1 MPVVR
6 SCRQLTHG
14 LLLGLALLAIP
25 ATAAGQ
31 QSQQS
36 QPTAEAKLAARALA
50 NKGVELFDAGRYE
63 DALTAFRGAEALVHA
78 PPLVVMAAR
87 SCERLGRLLEARSLY
102 QRVLDEPLAATA
114 PRAFQEAQAEA
125 KTELA
130 ALTRRIP
137 TLEVALA
144 GTAQGT
150 VQLTLDGERIAPA
163 TPVQRDPGEHTLV
176 GVEPGRPPVT
186 TKFRLDERMKR
197 YIILDLTP
205 PSPEATPTRSTP
217 AASQA
222 NRQKILFIGGGA
234 AAGTGVIAGTVFT
247 FLALGKEG
255 DAENLRDSVRSDRTL
270 KGRCPSTKY
279 PPVCKELSDTV
290 DLQYTFLNAAI
301 YSFIV
306 GAVGAGTVIYAL
318 VDRPAAPAS
327 RVQVAPH
334 VGWGSAGLSLSGQF

>member
-1 MPVVR
+1 VR
-6 SCRQLTHG
+6 SCRQLTAG
-14 LLLGLALLAIP
+14 LLLGLTLLAIP
-25 ATAAGQ
+25 ATAAG
-31 QSQQS
+31 QQS

-78 PPLVVMAAR
+78 PPLLVMAAR

-114 PRAFQEAQAEA
+114 SRAFQEAQAEA

-130 ALTRRIP
+130 ALAPRIP
-137 TLEVALA
+137 TLEVAVA

-150 VQLTLDGERIAPA
+150 VQLTLDGEHITPA

-186 TKFRLDERMKR
+186 TRFRLDERMKR

-205 PSPEATPTRSTP
+205 PSPEALPTRSAP
-217 AASQA
+217 AASQG
-222 NRQKILFIGGGA
+222 NRRKILFIGGGA

-247 FLALGKEG
+247 LLSLGKAGE
-255 DAENLRDSVRSDRTL
+255 AEDLRDTVRADNVL
-270 KGRCPSTKY
+270 KGRCPSTES
-279 PPVCKELSDTV
+279 PAVCAELSDTV
-290 DLQYTFLNAAI
+290 DLQYAFINVAI
-301 YSFIV
+301 GGFIV
-306 GAVGAGTVIYAL
+306 GAAGVGTVIYAL
-318 VDRPAAPAS
+318 VDRPSAPDR
-327 RVQVAPH
+327 RVQVAPL
-334 VGWGSAGLSLSGQF
+334 VGSGVTGLSLSGRF

>member
-1 MPVVR
+1 M
-6 SCRQLTHG
+6 
-14 LLLGLALLAIP
+14 LLAIP

-31 QSQQS
+31 QSQPS

-78 PPLVVMAAR
+78 PPLLVMAAR
-87 SCERLGRLLEARSLY
+87 SCERLGRLIEARSIY

-114 PRAFQEAQAEA
+114 SRAFQEAQAEA

-130 ALTRRIP
+130 ALAPRIP

-144 GTAQGT
+144 GTARGT
-150 VQLTLDGERIAPA
+150 VQLTLDGELIAPA

-197 YIILDLTP
+197 YIVLDLTP
-205 PSPEATPTRSTP
+205 PSPEATPTRSAP
-217 AASQA
+217 VASQG

-247 FLALGKEG
+247 ILALGKGG
-255 DAENLRDSVRSDRTL
+255 DAENLRDRVRSGEAPERY
-270 KGRCPSTKY
+270 CPSNKS
-279 PPVCKELSDTV
+279 PPVCVELGDTV
-290 DLQYTFLNAAI
+290 DLQYTFINAAL

-306 GAVGAGTVIYAL
+306 GAAGVGTVIYAL
-318 VDRPAAPAS
+318 VDRPAPPTS
-327 RVQVAPH
+327 RMQVVPH
-334 VGWGSAGLSLSGQF
+334 VGWGSAGLSLTGRF

>member
-1 MPVVR
+1 MPAVR
-6 SCRQLTHG
+6 SCRQLTSG
-14 LLLGLALLAIP
+14 LLLGLTLLAIP
-25 ATAAGQ
+25 ATAAG
-31 QSQQS
+31 QQS

-87 SCERLGRLLEARSLY
+87 SCERLGRLIEARSLY

-130 ALTRRIP
+130 ALAPRIP

-144 GTAQGT
+144 GTAQGA
-150 VQLTLDGERIAPA
+150 VQLTLDGEHIAPA

-186 TKFRLDERMKR
+186 TKVRLDERMKR

-205 PSPEATPTRSTP
+205 PSPEATPTRSAP
-217 AASQA
+217 VASQG
-222 NRQKILFIGGGA
+222 NRQKLLFIGGGA
-234 AAGTGVIAGTVFT
+234 AAGTGIIAGTVFSI
-247 FLALGKEG
+247 LALGKGG

-270 KGRCPSTKY
+270 NGRCPSTSP
-279 PPVCKELSDTV
+279 PPVCTELRDTV
-290 DLQYTFLNAAI
+290 NLQYTFINAAL

-327 RVQVAPH
+327 RMQVVPH